1 MSKREDAHARPPR
14 VLVPDLAEH
23 LAKPEERQEISL
35 KVEEREHVRSRRLR
49 DGDEVVAIDG
59 KGARA
64 RAVLAR
70 AGTAIVLL
78 PSEKIF
84 AFSSSSSSPLPGE
97 PANRVVVALA
107 CAEPARVEWA
117 IEKGTE
123 CGAAGFVLLDA
134 ERSQRAHV
142 AALAKRMSRLVRIAE
157 EATKQCDRTLVPFVE
172 GPKSIEEFLRGVRG
186 ERVLVAEAGGAPL
199 ARPVPQA
206 AITAIGPEGGFAPP
220 EISLFEENSSLF
232 FSLGPR
238 ILRLETAV
246 VVALARLVDPGG
258 SRARIFDTFG

>member
-1 MSKREDAHARPPR
+1 MSRREDAHARPPR

-23 LAKPEERQEISL
+23 LARFEEHEEISL

-64 RAVLAR
+64 RRCSRGAASAVA
-70 AGTAIVLL
+70 LL
-78 PSEKIF
+78 PSKKI
-84 AFSSSSSSPLPGE
+84 FSSSSSSSSFSSLPPGE

-134 ERSQRAHV
+134 ERSQKLPRRGAREEGSATRANRGRGDE
-142 AALAKRMSRLVRIAE
+142 AVRPDGGA
-157 EATKQCDRTLVPFVE
+157 
-172 GPKSIEEFLRGVRG
+172 LRGG
-186 ERVLVAEAGGAPL
+186 
-199 ARPVPQA
+199 
-206 AITAIGPEGGFAPP
+206 
-220 EISLFEENSSLF
+220 SEEH
-232 FSLGPR
+232 R
-238 ILRLETAV
+238 RL
-246 VVALARLVDPGG
+246 
-258 SRARIFDTFG
+258 S